1 MRVVLSSLFIVLG
14 LNFLSIGQQTVGL
27 FQYDSGTFS
36 GYTLFAP
43 ANSTTTYLIDNC
55 GNLQFTWASD
65 YVTGHTV
72 ELLENGALLRACKF
86 DNGSPITGGGA
97 GGIIEAILPNQ
108 QIDWAFTYSNDSVRL
123 HHDFEVL
130 PNGNVI
136 MIAWELISPQKAI
149 DYGRDPLIVG
159 GSGLWSEHLVEYN
172 PTLDQIVWEWHSWDH
187 LIQDFD
193 NTKPNYGVVAD
204 HPELFDLN
212 VGSIAVDWQHFNAVD
227 YNADLDQLLF
237 SSPVWNEIYII
248 DHSTTTAE
256 AASHSGGNSG
266 RGGDVLWRWGN
277 PINYG
282 RGVAND
288 QQLFGQHDAHW
299 IPSGYKHENKIMV
312 FNNGK
317 GMTPTEFSR
326 VCIIAPPL
334 LPSGGYDSIPGG
346 IFLPT
351 SFDYS
356 YQDPVNPTDFYSN
369 NISSAEM
376 LSNGNIFIDEGAS
389 GHFFEIDSLENTVW
403 DYVNPVVTD
412 SILAQEQIIPGGG
425 QLQNRCF
432 RARKIAY
439 DYSGIFVLPLSNQ
452 GPLERDPYPSTCITD
467 VGLMEFVD
475 HQVYVYP
482 SPANETIYF
491 SEDVSDAN
499 YSVFNSVGQTMLTG
513 KLVNGQI
520 DVRTLSPGTYFIA
533 FVGNTE
539 YSSHVFTFSK
549 N

>member
-1 MRVVLSSLFIVLG
+1 MRASLLSLVIVFG
-14 LNFLSIGQQTVGL
+14 LNNLSFGQQTVGL
-27 FQYDSGTFS
+27 FQYDPGTFS

-43 ANSTTTYLIDNC
+43 VNSTTTYLIDNC
-55 GNLQFTWASD
+55 GDLQFIWESAYT
-65 YVTGHTV
+65 TGHTV
-72 ELLENGALLRACKF
+72 ELLDNGSILRACKF
-86 DNGSPITGGGA
+86 DNGSPINGGGA
-97 GGIIEAILPNQ
+97 GGIIEAILPSQ

-130 PNGNVI
+130 PNGNVV

-149 DYGRDPLIVG
+149 DSGRDPLIVG
-159 GSGLWSEHLVEYN
+159 GSGLWSEHLIEYN

-193 NTKPNYGVVAD
+193 NTKPNYGVVAN

-212 VGSIAVDWQHFNAVD
+212 VGSIAIDWQHFNAVD

-237 SSPVWNEIYII
+237 SSPAWDEIYII

-266 RGGDVLWRWGN
+266 RGGDILWRWGN

-334 LPSGGYDSIPGG
+334 LPGGGYDSIPGG
-346 IFLPT
+346 TFLPA
-351 SFDYS
+351 SFDYA
-356 YQDPVNPTDFYSN
+356 YQDPVTPTDFYSS

-376 LSNGNIFIDEGAS
+376 LPNGNIFIDEGAS
-389 GHFFEIDSLENTVW
+389 GHFFEIDSLDNTIW

-425 QLQNRCF
+425 ALQNRCF

-439 DYSGIFVLPLSNQ
+439 DSPGIVVLPLTNL
-452 GPLERDPYPSTCITD
+452 GPVERDPYPSTCVTD
-467 VGLMEFVD
+467 VGLMEFTD
-475 HQVYVYP
+475 NQLYVYP

-491 SEDVSDAN
+491 SENISDAS
-499 YSVFNSVGQTMLTG
+499 YSVFNSVGQTMLSG
-513 KLVNGQI
+513 KLI
-520 DVRTLSPGTYFIA
+520 DGKINVASLSPGTYFIA
-533 FVGNTE
+533 LEGHSE
-539 YSSHVFTFSK
+539 HSSQVYTFSK